1 MNPLQ
6 QLNYHLFQI
15 LNFFFK
21 FLFLHGYLLINLLT
35 IIPSC
40 ATCTL
45 NKLPYV
51 SLSVQHL
58 TFGYFHSLTVSHGFH
73 HTHFSFC
80 ISNLPFK
87 ITLLLTIFI
96 DSVILSFWIWFVCF
110 ATNPVDVWILNVP
123 AIHPK

>member
-1 MNPLQ
+1 MLSTS
-6 QLNYHLFQI
+6 
-15 LNFFFK
+15 
-21 FLFLHGYLLINLLT
+21 YLLTNLFT
-35 IIPSC
+35 FVSPSPSS
-40 ATCTL
+40 TL

-51 SLSVQHL
+51 SLSVQYL

-96 DSVILSFWIWFVCF
+96 DSVFLFFWIWLIGFSIVNVNVGLMYMF
-110 ATNPVDVWILNVP
+110 AVYANISVRMSV
-123 AIHPK
+123 